1 MALGM
6 KWTGGQYEFF
16 CAFIKED
23 HSICQFS
30 VLYRVF
36 KRPNLICL
44 DQQYTH
50 ILRIQL
56 LTMANAC
63 RVVQALPNFT
73 LLISKVSS
81 MSPPDVRL
89 ETRAQKSAVSLL

>member
-1 MALGM
+1 M
-6 KWTGGQYEFF
+6 KFLYLNLE
-16 CAFIKED
+16 E
-23 HSICQFS
+23 HPICQFS

-36 KRPNLICL
+36 KHSNFICL

-50 ILRIQL
+50 IPRIQL

-81 MSPPDVRL
+81 MNPADVRP
-89 ETRAQKSAVSLL
+89 ETRTQKSVVSLL